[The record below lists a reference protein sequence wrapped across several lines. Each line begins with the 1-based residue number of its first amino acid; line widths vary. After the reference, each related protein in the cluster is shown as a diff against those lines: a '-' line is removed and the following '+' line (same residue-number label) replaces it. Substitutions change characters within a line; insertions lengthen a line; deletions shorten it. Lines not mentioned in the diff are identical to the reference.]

1 MTTINFPTP
10 TSTGQTFTFGDRTW
24 QWTGTFWKAI
34 STTVGYTG
42 SNGYVGS
49 QGPAGSSTVPW
60 TPYTTDYT
68 ASNGDRIIANSIFGS
83 FTITLPNSPSTGD
96 YIQITDGYD
105 LSLYPVTVLRN
116 GSTIEGYADNII
128 LDLKGSTF
136 EFLYSWTTWQ
146 VTSTTGPIGPIGY
159 TGSVGPGVIT
169 LQQPGALGVYV
180 GTARW
185 YAPYNCTITSVIPRL
200 RVAADNTV
208 NLILLKNDVPVITTS
223 INSGAV
229 QGTPYTSGIITT
241 AGDYLTV
248 NVTQVGSSSAPGTDL
263 YLQVQYSAI

>member
-1 MTTINFPTP
+1 MIAINFPTP
-10 TSTGQTFTFGDRTW
+10 TSVGQTFTFGDRTW
-24 QWTGTFWKAI
+24 QWTGDFWKAV

-42 SNGYVGS
+42 SLGYVGS
-49 QGPAGSSTVPW
+49 QGIPGSATNPW
-60 TPYTTDYT
+60 TPKITDYT
-68 ASNGDRIIANSIFGS
+68 ASNGDRIIANTIYGS
-83 FTITLPNSPSTGD
+83 FTITLPSNPTSGY

-136 EFLYSWTTWQ
+136 EFIFVGTTWQ
-146 VTSTTGPIGPIGY
+146 VTSTTGPIGPVGY

-169 LQQPGALGVYV
+169 LQQPGALSVYV

-200 RVAADNTV
+200 RVAADQNV
-208 NLILLKNDVPVITTS
+208 NLVLLKNDTPVLTTS

-229 QGTPYTSGIITT
+229 QGTPYTSGIIAA
-241 AGDYLTV
+241 AGDYFTV
-248 NVTQVGSSSAPGTDL
+248 NVTQVGSSSVPGTDL